1 MDLRKIKKLIELLEE
16 SALTELEIQEGE
28 ESIRLSRAQP
38 LPTISSLT
46 PVNTTTAPAT
56 AMGVTAP
63 TMVIASAEAH
73 AGITVASPMVGTFF
87 AAPDA
92 DSPPYIEVGSAVSPG
107 DTLCIIEAMKI
118 FNHVEAEYG
127 GRIAQIFKQSGDPV
141 EFGEALF
148 LIDEI
153 QTDSPKP

>member
-46 PVNTTTAPAT
+46 PVDTTVTPAI
-56 AMGVTAP
+56 GVTTP
-63 TMVIASAEAH
+63 TMASASAESH

-92 DSPPYIEVGSAVSPG
+92 GSPPYIEVGSAVSPG

-153 QTDSPKP
+153 QTDSPNS

>member
-28 ESIRLSRAQP
+28 ESIRLSRAQS
-38 LPTISSLT
+38 LPTISS
-46 PVNTTTAPAT
+46 VASVDTTTGPT
-56 AMGVTAP
+56 TTIGVTTP
-63 TMVIASAEAH
+63 TVAIDSTESH

-92 DSPPYIEVGSAVSPG
+92 SSPPYIEVGSAVSPG

-127 GRIAQIFKQSGDPV
+127 GRVAQIFKQSGDPV

-153 QTDSPKP
+153 QTDSPNP

>member
-1 MDLRKIKKLIELLEE
+1 
-16 SALTELEIQEGE
+16 
-28 ESIRLSRAQP
+28 
-38 LPTISSLT
+38 
-46 PVNTTTAPAT
+46 
-56 AMGVTAP
+56 
-63 TMVIASAEAH
+63 
-73 AGITVASPMVGTFF
+73 MVGTFF

-92 DSPPYIEVGSAVSPG
+92 GSPPYIEVGSAVSPG

-153 QTDSPKP
+153 QTDSPNS

>member
-46 PVNTTTAPAT
+46 SVATTTAPAT
-56 AMGVTAP
+56 MA
-63 TMVIASAEAH
+63 IASTESH

-92 DSPPYIEVGSAVSPG
+92 GSPPYIEVGSAVSPG

-153 QTDSPKP
+153 QTDSPNS

>member
-46 PVNTTTAPAT
+46 PVNTPTAPAT
-56 AMGVTAP
+56 AIGATAP
-63 TMVIASAEAH
+63 TKTIAGAEAH
-73 AGITVASPMVGTFF
+73 TGITVASPMVGTFF

-118 FNHVEAEYG
+118 FNHVEAECG
-127 GRIAQIFKQSGDPV
+127 GRIAQIFKQSGEPV

-153 QTDSPKP
+153 QTDSPNS

>member
-1 MDLRKIKKLIELLEE
+1 V
-16 SALTELEIQEGE
+16 T
-28 ESIRLSRAQP
+28 
-38 LPTISSLT
+38 
-46 PVNTTTAPAT
+46 PAT
-56 AMGVTAP
+56 AIGVTTP
-63 TMVIASAEAH
+63 TMAIASTESH

-92 DSPPYIEVGSAVSPG
+92 GSPPYIEVGSAVSPG

-127 GRIAQIFKQSGDPV
+127 GRIAQIFKQSGEPV

-153 QTDSPKP
+153 QTDSPNS